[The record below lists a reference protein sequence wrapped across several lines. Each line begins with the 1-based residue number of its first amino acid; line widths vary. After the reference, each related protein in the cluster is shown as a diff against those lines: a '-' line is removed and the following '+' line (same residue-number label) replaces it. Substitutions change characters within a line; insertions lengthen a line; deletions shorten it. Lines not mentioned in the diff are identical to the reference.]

1 MLNEIITASV
11 GESGMIIHII
21 KRYVSYARFKFLVNL
36 EPLNLEP
43 MNGYIIFLSSFLLM
57 KQIHNEKSMHI
68 YGNSVF
74 DIISGLPLYNTSWR
88 LDE

>member
-1 MLNEIITASV
+1 VLNETTTASV

-36 EPLNLEP
+36 EPLNPDFIGKP

-68 YGNSVF
+68 YGNSV
-74 DIISGLPLYNTSWR
+74 
-88 LDE
+88 LDNR